1 MLKIKKIIA
10 LSLCTILLAGTA
22 SALSGCGKKEGKE
35 SASSAVEKVYGLHM
49 KENRIHRIAML
60 YDSEFVTDDEAETLY
75 KYYSSLEE
83 KDAQTFASLM
93 PDAYIDF
100 LSKQNGQTAT
110 TMMKNI
116 YNELEDTLGP
126 GFKFDYIDIT
136 DSGTEETESGIRE
149 VIEMMDSI
157 YEEQGEKKKFSE
169 TLKSAK
175 YVRFDISVKAGT
187 SYLDKDNQMF
197 YLFTTDDGIYII

>member
-1 MLKIKKIIA
+1 MLKIKKILA
-10 LSLCTILLAGTA
+10 LSLCTILLGT
-22 SALSGCGKKEGKE
+22 SVTTLSGCGKKNEKE
-35 SASSAVEKVYGLHM
+35 NASSAVEKAYGLHM
-49 KENRIHRIAML
+49 KENKVNEITML
-60 YDSEFVTDDEAETLY
+60 YDSEFVTDDEAEAIC
-75 KYYSSLEE
+75 KYYSSLEK

-100 LSKQNGQTAT
+100 ITKQNGQTAT

-116 YNELEDTLGP
+116 YNELEDTLGSE
-126 GFKFDYIDIT
+126 FKFDYIDIT

-169 TLKSAK
+169 TLKSSK
-175 YVRFDISVKAGT
+175 YIRFDISVKVGS
-187 SYLDKDNQMF
+187 SYMDKDNQEF
-197 YLFTTDDGIYII
+197 YLFTTDNGIYII

>member
-10 LSLCTILLAGTA
+10 LSLCAVLLGGAV
-22 SALSGCGKKEGKE
+22 SALSGCGKKEEKD
-35 SASSAVEKVYGLHM
+35 ASSAVEKVYGLHM
-49 KENRIHRIAML
+49 RENSIHKIKML

-93 PDAYIDF
+93 PDAYIDY

-116 YNELEDTLGP
+116 YNELEETLGP

-136 DSGTEETESGIRE
+136 DSGTEETESGISE

-157 YEEQGEKKKFSE
+157 YEEQGEEKKFSE
-169 TLKSAK
+169 TLKTAK
-175 YVRFDISVKAGT
+175 YVRFDLSVKT
-187 SYLDKDNQMF
+187 EDSYYDKDNQKF